1 MLKGCSMPVKI
12 LLADKSITIQKVVE
26 MLFSGRDYEIVC
38 ASDGETALNEAK
50 RVIPDV
56 VLVDVDL
63 PRIDGYSFAGLL
75 KQTPQL
81 AQAPVILMMSRDDTY
96 DSAKGNQAGIVDNIA
111 KPFESQELIGKVKK
125 ALAASP
131 PRVAAPTPP
140 AARPTAA
147 PAPPPVFPVPPPA
160 QAAPLKPKRTTPED
174 IFDIISE
181 APSPKDLART
191 VAQTDEDA
199 IYEVEPVVEEVEE
212 PLNREGAKA
221 LPVGAKAV
229 EEMRVGLG
237 LTKEKEGPQP
247 EIVTYESLETALK
260 ANQQS
265 AFMPKTPISPPTRP
279 ALPPVQA
286 SMLPE
291 AEMRRMAEDSIAK
304 MTREVFAKLP
314 PVQPPK
320 VSDDALRAMVAE
332 QVSSLTKD
340 ALAKMPAPQPHVP
353 TLTAADVRKIA
364 EDIVAKM
371 AKDIVAIIP
380 PSQPQISPDTLRIMI
395 AEEVA
400 SKAKE
405 TLAAMPQPTTLSAG
419 EARDIAE
426 EVVAK
431 AAKDILAQIPPSQP
445 QISPE
450 TLQVMVAEEVASKTN
465 MASTQSPFVQSA
477 ALTASDMWSAAE
489 DAVRKVAQNYFDKQP
504 SAQMPQI
511 SDEVLRAV
519 VEAKVS
525 SMAKEMLDKMPAAR
539 TSALSPSDMWS
550 VADEAVERIAREFF
564 QKQPL
569 TQSPEHS
576 DESLRRVVEQ
586 VAAKTVDEALEKK
599 AISHPTQIPASEL
612 RKMAEETVS
621 RMALEIFSDMTPPIP
636 KISED
641 TVRRGIEEAVKI
653 IARDVAR
660 EVIEKVAWETVPQL
674 AEVMI
679 KEEIERLKAM
689 E

>member
-1 MLKGCSMPVKI
+1 
-12 LLADKSITIQKVVE
+12 
-26 MLFSGRDYEIVC
+26 
-38 ASDGETALNEAK
+38 
-50 RVIPDV
+50 
-56 VLVDVDL
+56 
-63 PRIDGYSFAGLL
+63 
-75 KQTPQL
+75 
-81 AQAPVILMMSRDDTY
+81 MMSRDDVY
-96 DSAKGNQAGIVDNIA
+96 DGAKGNQAGIVDNIA

-125 ALAASP
+125 ALAEAP
-131 PRVAAPTPP
+131 PRA
-140 AARPTAA
+140 AA
-147 PAPPPVFPVPPPA
+147 PAQSAAPVPPPPVRAVPPPA
-160 QAAPLKPKRTTPED
+160 QAAPVNPKKTAPED

-181 APSPKDLART
+181 APSSKDLART
-191 VAQTDEDA
+191 AAETDEDTV
-199 IYEVEPVVEEVEE
+199 YEVEPVVEEVEE

-229 EEMRVGLG
+229 EEMRAGLG
-237 LTKEKEGPQP
+237 LTKEKEEPQP

-260 ANQQS
+260 AGQQA
-265 AFMPKTPISPPTRP
+265 AFKPKTPISPPTRP
-279 ALPPVQA
+279 APPPVQA

-291 AEMRRMAEDSIAK
+291 AELRRMAEDSIAK

-320 VSDDALRAMVAE
+320 ISDDALRAMVE
-332 QVSSLTKD
+332 EKVSSLTKD

-380 PSQPQISPDTLRIMI
+380 PAQPQIATDALRIMI

-400 SKAKE
+400 SKTKE
-405 TLAAMPQPTTLSAG
+405 ALASMPLQATLSAG
-419 EARDIAE
+419 EARGIAE

-431 AAKDILAQIPPSQP
+431 AAKNIIAQIPPAQP

-450 TLQVMVAEEVASKTN
+450 TLQAMVADEVASKTG
-465 MASTQSPFVQSA
+465 MALEQLSPGQPS

-489 DAVRKVAQNYFDKQP
+489 DAVRKVAQEYFDRQP
-504 SAQMPQI
+504 SAQTSEI
-511 SDEVLRAV
+511 SDEVLRSMV
-519 VEAKVS
+519 DAKVS
-525 SMAKEMLDKMPAAR
+525 SMTKETLEQMPASR

-564 QKQPL
+564 EKQPL
-569 TQSPEHS
+569 AQAPERS
-576 DESLRRVVEQ
+576 DETLRRMVEQ
-586 VAAKTVDEALEKK
+586 VAARTVDEALEKK
-599 AISHPTQIPASEL
+599 AVSYPAPISTVEL

-641 TVRRGIEEAVKI
+641 TVRKGIEEAVKV

-660 EVIEKVAWETVPQL
+660 EVIEKVAWETVPRL

>member
-1 MLKGCSMPVKI
+1 MPVKI

-26 MLFSGRDYEIVC
+26 MLFSGKEYEIVC
-38 ASDGETALNEAK
+38 ASDGETALNEAT

-56 VLVDVDL
+56 VLADVDL
-63 PRIDGYSFAGLL
+63 PRIDGYTFAARL

-81 AQAPVILMMSRDDTY
+81 AQAPVILMMSRDDMY
-96 DSAKGNQAGIVDNIA
+96 DSAKGKQAGIVDNIA

-125 ALAASP
+125 ALAAAP
-131 PRVAAPTPP
+131 PRVAARPP
-140 AARPTAA
+140 AASV
-147 PAPPPVFPVPPPA
+147 PPVRAVPPPA
-160 QAAPLKPKRTTPED
+160 PAAPVKPTKTTPED

-181 APSPKDLART
+181 APSPKDLARAT
-191 VAQTDEDA
+191 AQADEDTV
-199 IYEVEPVVEEVEE
+199 YEVEPVVEEVEE

-229 EEMRVGLG
+229 EEMRAGLG
-237 LTKEKEGPQP
+237 LTKEKEEPQP
-247 EIVTYESLETALK
+247 DIVTYESLETALK
-260 ANQQS
+260 AGQQA
-265 AFMPKTPISPPTRP
+265 AFKPKTSISPPPRP
-279 ALPPVQA
+279 APTPVQA

-291 AEMRRMAEDSIAK
+291 SELRRMAEDSIAK
-304 MTREVFAKLP
+304 MTRDVFAKLP

-320 VSDDALRAMVAE
+320 ISDDALRAMVE
-332 QVSSLTKD
+332 EKVSSLTKD

-353 TLTAADVRKIA
+353 SLTAAEVRKIA

-380 PSQPQISPDTLRIMI
+380 PAQPQISPDTLRITI

-400 SKAKE
+400 SKTKE
-405 TLAAMPQPTTLSAG
+405 ALAAMPQQVMLSAEETRG
-419 EARDIAE
+419 IAE
-426 EVVAK
+426 DVVAK
-431 AAKDILAQIPPSQP
+431 AAKDIIAQIPPAQP

-450 TLQVMVAEEVASKTN
+450 ILQAMIAEEVANKTS
-465 MASTQSPFVQSA
+465 MPLEQSTAGQPS

-489 DAVRKVAQNYFDKQP
+489 DAVRKVAQEYFDRQP
-504 SAQMPQI
+504 SAQTPQI
-511 SDEVLRAV
+511 SDEVLRTMV
-519 VEAKVS
+519 DAKVS
-525 SMAKEMLDKMPAAR
+525 SMTKETLEQMPAVR
-539 TSALSPSDMWS
+539 TSAALSPSDMWS
-550 VADEAVERIAREFF
+550 VADEAVERIAREFLE
-564 QKQPL
+564 KQPL
-569 TQSPEHS
+569 TQAPERS
-576 DESLRRVVEQ
+576 DETLRRMVEQ
-586 VAAKTVDEALEKK
+586 VAARTVDEALEK
-599 AISHPTQIPASEL
+599 ISMSHPAPMPAGEL

-641 TVRRGIEEAVKI
+641 TVRKGIEEAVKV
-653 IARDVAR
+653 IAREVAR
-660 EVIEKVAWETVPQL
+660 EVIEKVAWETVPRL

>member
-1 MLKGCSMPVKI
+1 MPVKI

-26 MLFSGRDYEIVC
+26 MLFSGKDYEIVC
-38 ASDGETALNEAK
+38 ASDGETALNEAT

-56 VLVDVDL
+56 VLADVDL
-63 PRIDGYSFAGLL
+63 PRIDGYTFAARL

-81 AQAPVILMMSRDDTY
+81 AQAPVILMMSREDLY
-96 DSAKGNQAGIVDNIA
+96 DSEKGKQAGIVDNIA

-125 ALAASP
+125 ALAAAP
-131 PRVAAPTPP
+131 RRVAAPTQPPVRPP
-140 AARPTAA
+140 AAPV
-147 PAPPPVFPVPPPA
+147 PPVRAVPPPA
-160 QAAPLKPKRTTPED
+160 PAAPVRPKTTAPED

-191 VAQTDEDA
+191 AAQTDEDTV
-199 IYEVEPVVEEVEE
+199 YEVEPVVEEVEE

-229 EEMRVGLG
+229 EEMRAGLG
-237 LTKEKEGPQP
+237 LNKEKEEPQP
-247 EIVTYESLETALK
+247 EIVTYEALETALK
-260 ANQQS
+260 AGQQE
-265 AFMPKTPISPPTRP
+265 AFKAKTPISPPTRP
-279 ALPPVQA
+279 VPTPVQA

-291 AEMRRMAEDSIAK
+291 AELRRMAEDSIAK

-320 VSDDALRAMVAE
+320 ISDDALRAMVE
-332 QVSSLTKD
+332 EKVSSMTKD
-340 ALAKMPAPQPHVP
+340 ALAKIPAPSQPHVP
-353 TLTAADVRKIA
+353 SLTAAEVRKIA

-380 PSQPQISPDTLRIMI
+380 PAQQQISPDTLRIMI

-400 SKAKE
+400 SKTKE
-405 TLAAMPQPTTLSAG
+405 ALAAMPPQATLSAG
-419 EARDIAE
+419 EARGIAE
-426 EVVAK
+426 DVVAK
-431 AAKDILAQIPPSQP
+431 AAKNIIAQIPPTQP

-450 TLQVMVAEEVASKTN
+450 TFQAMIAEEVASKTI
-465 MASTQSPFVQSA
+465 MVQEQSTSGQPSA
-477 ALTASDMWSAAE
+477 ITASDMWSAAE
-489 DAVRKVAQNYFDKQP
+489 DAVRKVAQEYFDKQP
-504 SAQMPQI
+504 SAQTPQI
-511 SDEVLRAV
+511 SDEALRTM

-525 SMAKEMLDKMPAAR
+525 SMTKETLEQMPAAR

-550 VADEAVERIAREFF
+550 VADEAVEKIAREFLE
-564 QKQPL
+564 KQPL
-569 TQSPEHS
+569 TQAPERS
-576 DESLRRVVEQ
+576 DETLRRMVEE
-586 VAAKTVDEALEKK
+586 VAARTVDEALEKRSI
-599 AISHPTQIPASEL
+599 AHPAPIPAAEL

-641 TVRRGIEEAVKI
+641 TVRKGIEEAVKV

-660 EVIEKVAWETVPQL
+660 EVIEKVAWETVPRL

-679 KEEIERLKAM
+679 REEIERLKAM

>member
-1 MLKGCSMPVKI
+1 MPVKI

-38 ASDGETALNEAK
+38 ASDGETALNEAT

-63 PRIDGYSFAGLL
+63 PRIDGYSFAGRL

-81 AQAPVILMMSRDDTY
+81 AQAPVILMMSRDDMY
-96 DSAKGNQAGIVDNIA
+96 DSAKGKQAGIVDNIA

-125 ALAASP
+125 ALAAAPS
-131 PRVAAPTPP
+131 RVAAPVQPAAPTQP
-140 AARPTAA
+140 AARPPAA
-147 PAPPPVFPVPPPA
+147 PVSPVRAVPPPA
-160 QAAPLKPKRTTPED
+160 QAAPVKPKKTTPED

-191 VAQTDEDA
+191 ATQADEETV
-199 IYEVEPVVEEVEE
+199 YEVEPVVEEVEE
-212 PLNREGAKA
+212 PLNPEGAKA

-237 LTKEKEGPQP
+237 LTKEKEEPQP
-247 EIVTYESLETALK
+247 EVVTYESLEKALK
-260 ANQQS
+260 AGQQT
-265 AFMPKTPISPPTRP
+265 AFKPKAPISPPTQPGPTP
-279 ALPPVQA
+279 AQT

-291 AEMRRMAEDSIAK
+291 AELRRMAEDSIAK
-304 MTREVFAKLP
+304 MTRELFAKLP

-320 VSDDALRAMVAE
+320 ISDDALRTMVE
-332 QVSSLTKD
+332 EKVSSLTKD

-353 TLTAADVRKIA
+353 SLTAADVRKIA

-380 PSQPQISPDTLRIMI
+380 PAQPQVSPDAARMMI

-400 SKAKE
+400 SKIKE
-405 TLAAMPQPTTLSAG
+405 ALAAVPQPATLSAG
-419 EARDIAE
+419 EVRGIAE
-426 EVVAK
+426 DVVAK
-431 AAKDILAQIPPSQP
+431 ASKNIIAQIPPAQL

-450 TLQVMVAEEVASKTN
+450 TLQAMVAEEVASKTSR
-465 MASTQSPFVQSA
+465 ALEQSPAGQAS

-489 DAVRKVAQNYFDKQP
+489 DAVRKVAQEYFDRQS
-504 SAQMPQI
+504 SAQTTQI
-511 SDEVLRAV
+511 SDEVLRSMV
-519 VEAKVS
+519 DAKVS
-525 SMAKEMLDKMPAAR
+525 SMTKETLEQMPAAQ

-550 VADEAVERIAREFF
+550 VADEAVEKIAREFL

-569 TQSPEHS
+569 TQVPERS
-576 DESLRRVVEQ
+576 DETLRSMVEQ
-586 VAAKTVDEALEKK
+586 VAARTVDEALEKR
-599 AISHPTQIPASEL
+599 AISQPAPMPASEL

-641 TVRRGIEEAVKI
+641 TVRKGIEEAVMV

-660 EVIEKVAWETVPQL
+660 EVIEKVAWETVPRL

>member
-1 MLKGCSMPVKI
+1 MPVKI

-38 ASDGETALNEAK
+38 ASDGETALNEAT

-63 PRIDGYSFAGLL
+63 PRIDGYTFAARL

-81 AQAPVILMMSRDDTY
+81 AQAPVILMMSRDDMY
-96 DSAKGNQAGIVDNIA
+96 DSAKGKQSGIVDNIA

-125 ALAASP
+125 ALAAAP
-131 PRVAAPTPP
+131 PRAS
-140 AARPTAA
+140 A
-147 PAPPPVFPVPPPA
+147 PAQSASPVLPVRAVQPPA
-160 QAAPLKPKRTTPED
+160 QAAPVNSKKTPPED

-191 VAQTDEDA
+191 AAKTDEDTV
-199 IYEVEPVVEEVEE
+199 YEVEPVVEEVEE
-212 PLNREGAKA
+212 PLNREGVKA

-229 EEMRVGLG
+229 EEMRAGLG
-237 LTKEKEGPQP
+237 LTKEKEEPQP
-247 EIVTYESLETALK
+247 EIVTYESLEIALN
-260 ANQQS
+260 AGQQA
-265 AFMPKTPISPPTRP
+265 AFKPKTPISPTTRP
-279 ALPPVQA
+279 ASPPVQA
-286 SMLPE
+286 AMLPE
-291 AEMRRMAEDSIAK
+291 AELRRMAEDSIAK

-320 VSDDALRAMVAE
+320 ISDDALRAMVE
-332 QVSSLTKD
+332 EKVSSLTKD

-353 TLTAADVRKIA
+353 ILTAAEVRKIA

-380 PSQPQISPDTLRIMI
+380 PAQPQISPDTLRIMI

-400 SKAKE
+400 SKTKE
-405 TLAAMPQPTTLSAG
+405 ALAAMPQQATLSAG
-419 EARDIAE
+419 EALGIAE
-426 EVVAK
+426 DVVAK
-431 AAKDILAQIPPSQP
+431 AAKNIIAQIPPAQP

-450 TLQVMVAEEVASKTN
+450 ILKAMVAEEVASKTS
-465 MASTQSPFVQSA
+465 MALEQSLSGQPSG
-477 ALTASDMWSAAE
+477 LTASDMWSAAE
-489 DAVRKVAQNYFDKQP
+489 DAVRKVAQEYFDKQP
-504 SAQMPQI
+504 STQTPQI
-511 SDEVLRAV
+511 SDEVLRSMV
-519 VEAKVS
+519 DAKVS
-525 SMAKEMLDKMPAAR
+525 SMTKETIEQMPAAR

-550 VADEAVERIAREFF
+550 MADEAVERIATEFLE
-564 QKQPL
+564 KQPL
-569 TQSPEHS
+569 TQAPERS
-576 DESLRRVVEQ
+576 DETLKRMVEQ
-586 VAAKTVDEALEKK
+586 VAARTVDEALEKR
-599 AISHPTQIPASEL
+599 ALSHPAPIPAGEL

-641 TVRRGIEEAVKI
+641 TVRKGIEEAVKV

-660 EVIEKVAWETVPQL
+660 EVLEKVAWETVPRL